1 MKDQG
6 HQPWKGIVPLKDP
19 TGALLREQLCYV
31 DGYMLSI
38 DDLFKE
44 LSKLEQEKVW
54 SAEARELLRRIRR
67 SMHGIRGGAKA
78 TEKLLLKASE
88 ENDRTEAP
96 AEAELGEGLRG
107 DLG

>member
-1 MKDQG
+1 MSG
-6 HQPWKGIVPLKDP
+6 HTAWKGIVPLKDP
-19 TGALLREQLCYV
+19 TGALLRDQLSFV
-31 DGYMLSI
+31 DGYMLGI

-44 LSKLEQEKVW
+44 LNKIEQEKMW
-54 SAEARELLRRIRR
+54 DPEARELLRRIRR
-67 SMHGIRGGAKA
+67 TMHGLRGGAKA